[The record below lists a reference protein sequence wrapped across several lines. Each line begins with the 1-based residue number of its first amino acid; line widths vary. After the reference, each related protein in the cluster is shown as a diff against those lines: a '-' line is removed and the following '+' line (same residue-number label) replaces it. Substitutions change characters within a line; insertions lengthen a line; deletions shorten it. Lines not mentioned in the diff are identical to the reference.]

1 MNNENYNLL
10 KEVFP
15 NLPKDSRTFDKK
27 ILDNPL
33 LHVKAFLRSIQEYSD
48 DEEFKQLMDNIS
60 IQNINN
66 YSIQF
71 LKDFGIDRTDL
82 LNSNLSNIEI
92 YGKLLQDM
100 ESIIPKTNMNNL
112 ILAVPTLSTI
122 YYVLFD
128 VRAIDN
134 SLRNVIVG
142 LFSQYVSVS
151 LGLTINDEVK
161 DFSDYLLE
169 HNEFSESDY
178 KIFNEFYA
186 KINKYNKA
194 LNKYCYNNTD
204 TIRLLPHVLWAV
216 FELSRSMVS
225 SSREKILTD
234 YNIKEISEENKKL
247 LGTYFSGFLD
257 FYYVNKDAKKNK
269 KIILSSYF
277 INILEEKNEI
287 LGDKKLNQ
295 GELQLLW
302 YYIKNSNKEIIQRT
316 MNARRKSLDIFLDE
330 CRSLYKEDNT
340 VFESAKS
347 RYNILKRDKEV
358 LNEDEYSAFMVLYV
372 FFNNKNYRFLQECK
386 DEYNYLLIRYSLL
399 EFMKYIYKM
408 HAELKQNKLEKYLYD
423 FISSYG
429 VFFQ

>member
-15 NLPKDSRTFDKK
+15 NLPKDKRTFDKK
-27 ILDNPL
+27 MLNDPL

-100 ESIIPKTNMNNL
+100 QSIIPKTNMNNL

-142 LFSQYVSVS
+142 LFSQYLSVS

-178 KIFNEFYA
+178 KMFNEFYD

-204 TIRLLPHVLWAV
+204 TIRLLPYVLWAV
-216 FELSRSMVS
+216 IVLSISMVS
-225 SSREKILTD
+225 SSREKILTA
-234 YNIKEISEENKKL
+234 YNIKEISEKDKKIL
-247 LGTYFSGFLD
+247 DTYFSGFLD
-257 FYYVNKDAKKNK
+257 FYYINKDAKKNK

-277 INILEEKNEI
+277 IKILEEKNEK
-287 LGDKKLNQ
+287 LGAKKLNQ
-295 GELQLLW
+295 SELQIVW
-302 YYIKNSNKEIIQRT
+302 YYIKLNNKEIMSRIR
-316 MNARRKSLDIFLDE
+316 NARRKSLDTFLDE

-340 VFESAKS
+340 IFESAKS
-347 RYNILKRDKEV
+347 RYNILKRDEEV
-358 LNEDEYSAFMVLYV
+358 LNENEYNAFIILYL
-372 FFNNKNYRFLQECK
+372 FFSNENYKFIKECQE
-386 DEYNYLLIRYSLL
+386 EYNYLLIKYPLL

-423 FISSYG
+423 FISM
-429 VFFQ
+429 VVDF

>member
-15 NLPKDSRTFDKK
+15 NLPKDKRTFDKK
-27 ILDNPL
+27 MLNDPL

-142 LFSQYVSVS
+142 LFSQYLSVS

-178 KIFNEFYA
+178 KMFNEFYD

-204 TIRLLPHVLWAV
+204 TIRLLPYVLWAV
-216 FELSRSMVS
+216 IVLSISMVS
-225 SSREKILTD
+225 SSREKILTA
-234 YNIKEISEENKKL
+234 YNIKEISEKDKKIL
-247 LGTYFSGFLD
+247 DTYFSGFLD
-257 FYYVNKDAKKNK
+257 FYYINKDAKKNK

-277 INILEEKNEI
+277 IKILEEKNEK
-287 LGDKKLNQ
+287 LGAKKLNQ
-295 GELQLLW
+295 SELQIVW
-302 YYIKNSNKEIIQRT
+302 YYIKLNNKEIMSRIR
-316 MNARRKSLDIFLDE
+316 NARRKSLDTFLDE

-340 VFESAKS
+340 IFESAKS
-347 RYNILKRDKEV
+347 RYNILKRDEEV
-358 LNEDEYSAFMVLYV
+358 LNENEYNAFIILYL
-372 FFNNKNYRFLQECK
+372 FFSNENYKFIKECQE
-386 DEYNYLLIRYSLL
+386 EYNYLLIKYPLL

-423 FISSYG
+423 FISM
-429 VFFQ
+429 VVDF

>member
-1 MNNENYNLL
+1 MNNEGYNIL
-10 KEVFP
+10 KEAFP
-15 NLPKDSRTFDKK
+15 SLPKDKRTFDKK
-27 ILDNPL
+27 MLNDPL

-92 YGKLLQDM
+92 YGKLLQDIQ
-100 ESIIPKTNMNNL
+100 SIIPKTNMNNL
-112 ILAVPTLSTI
+112 ILAVPILSII

-134 SLRNVIVG
+134 SLRNVIVV
-142 LFSQYVSVS
+142 LFCQYVSFS
-151 LGLTINDEVK
+151 LGLVINNEVK
-161 DFSDYLLE
+161 VFSNSLLE
-169 HNEFSESDY
+169 NNEFSKSDY
-178 KIFNEFYA
+178 KVFNEFYD
-186 KINKYNKA
+186 KINKYNKV
-194 LNKYCYNNTD
+194 LNKYYDNTD
-204 TIRLLPHVLWAV
+204 MIRLLPYVLWAV

-247 LGTYFSGFLD
+247 LGSYFSGFLD

-302 YYIKNSNKEIIQRT
+302 YYIKNSNKEIMSRIR
-316 MNARRKSLDIFLDE
+316 NARRKSLDIFLDE

-347 RYNILKRDKEV
+347 RYNILKRDEEI
-358 LNEDEYSAFMVLYV
+358 LNEEEYSAFIVLYV

-386 DEYNYLLIRYSLL
+386 DEYSYLLIRYPLL
-399 EFMKYIYKM
+399 EFMKYIRNM
-408 HAELKQNKLEKYLYD
+408 HSELKQNKLEKYLYD